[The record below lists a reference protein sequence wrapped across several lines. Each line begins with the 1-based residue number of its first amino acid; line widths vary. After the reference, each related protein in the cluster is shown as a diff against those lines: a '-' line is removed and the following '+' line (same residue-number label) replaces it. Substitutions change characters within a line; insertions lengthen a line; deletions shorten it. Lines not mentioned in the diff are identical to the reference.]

1 MPIADR
7 ADIRRAHLAI
17 GPVAPYPSWEW
28 IGPDTARELGRA
40 CDVTI
45 FERFDEAPAADVVF
59 IVKQRPPLSAVAG
72 LIARGSRLVYLPVDA
87 FEQPDEISQA
97 AGFLKACSAILCHS
111 ERLIAHL
118 EPYARHI
125 RLVEHHARL
134 VLDQLADRR
143 TAGYVLWN
151 GGFQHVPHLLSW
163 LQRHP
168 LGVAVKLLSD
178 VDNVAA
184 RVAASRTARE
194 LGVELQLTDQSVNGL
209 ELRPWD
215 DRTLLRMMGECRA
228 MIDVKGSGF
237 AQATKPPTKGQQA
250 IASGIPFACDP
261 GGGTA
266 DYLRRRGFEC
276 ASPLDATR
284 WFSEAYWSE
293 TRVFGRR
300 LRDELSIE
308 RVAEPYRRVVAELLS
323 P

>member
-7 ADIRRAHLAI
+7 ADSPRGRLAI
-17 GPVAPYPSWEW
+17 GPVTPYPSWTW
-28 IGPDTARELGRA
+28 LGPDTARELGREHE
-40 CDVTI
+40 VTI
-45 FERFDEAPAADVVF
+45 FERFDDAPALDVVF
-59 IVKQRPPLSAVAG
+59 IVKQRPPLPTVAR
-72 LIARGSRLVYLPVDA
+72 LIAHGSRLVYLPVDA
-87 FEQPDEISQA
+87 FEQVGEVGEA

-118 EPYARHI
+118 EPFGRQI

-143 TAGYVLWN
+143 TSGYVLWN
-151 GGFQHVPHLLSW
+151 GGFQHVPHLLAW

-168 LGVAVKLLSD
+168 LDVAVKLLSD

-184 RVAASRTARE
+184 RAAASRTARE
-194 LGVELQLTDQSVNGL
+194 LGVDLRLSDRSVNGL

-215 DRTLLRMMGECRA
+215 EGALLRMMGECRA
-228 MIDVKGSGF
+228 MIDVKGGGF
-237 AQATKPPTKGQQA
+237 GQATKPPTKGQQA

-261 GGGTA
+261 GGSTA
-266 DYLRRRGFEC
+266 EYLDRRGFRC
-276 ASPLDATR
+276 ACPDDVSR

-293 TRVFGRR
+293 TRVFGGR

-308 RVAEPYRRVVAELLS
+308 RVVEPYRLVVAELLS
-323 P
+323 R